1 MQIRNLLTA
10 ALLAIILL
18 LTLAGCSAA
27 RPTETSPATA
37 AQSSTDAPARTPAPV
52 VPQTATTP
60 PIDAIPTSA
69 PSQVAGLP
77 TQPLDATPKALEPVE
92 TPTLPASV
100 TPTPQEIT
108 EPDRSPRDVDHI
120 YFFSP
125 AASLSGASPQWTPP
139 VEQVME
145 EGWRL
150 SESSPVH
157 LAFRGRLAPDTARC
171 QWRGIARTLAQREE
185 AIRFFLDLDDDAPL
199 PSTTEVERLF
209 DEFIERVSPAKPET
223 TKANFRAITHGGLT
237 TEYLFLICYVDF
249 RVSEYLVGSG
259 PQTIQV
265 AYDQLADINSYGLY
279 RKAQA
284 AGEHGDEALISEA
297 EYNYWLR
304 LAVTN
309 SEAAMSEFML
319 GRESIVFLAPL
330 GSHAIAVEAWQAVA
344 QWDVQLVDGA
354 LQAVRYGAGD
364 HDAEYSQPLATL
376 KSRITT
382 AAATDQFAEKRIA
395 SAEGL
400 EAYYREIGAYD
411 DITPGDGIDNPFT
424 PAQPPPVPPCVTG
437 GAVADPG
444 AHRQQV
450 HDCQA
455 LLAAQEALGAAALN
469 WSPTH
474 PLPAWDGVTMDGPDG
489 SVVKLDLSGRGLAG
503 VIPPELGWLF
513 GLEELWLRNNRLTGA
528 IPPELGLLGGLQ
540 YLVLDGNR
548 LSGAVPAELGEL
560 EALEGLRL
568 SGNEL
573 SGCLP
578 SGLRAVADSDLAGMG
593 LRYCDRIPPPP
604 TGFRGA
610 PYFSGSVQLNWDAM
624 PGVDAYQVQRL
635 VEGGVGGWYRAGP
648 DLTGI
653 LFGNSYNF
661 GLGCGR
667 HYQYRVLSRGDGQTY
682 DAVWSAPSAAISVP
696 TNPCP

>member
-1 MQIRNLLTA
+1 MQIRNLFAA
-10 ALLAIILL
+10 ALLAALLL
-18 LTLAGCSAA
+18 LTLAGCNAA
-27 RPTETSPATA
+27 RPTPTPPATIPA
-37 AQSSTDAPARTPAPV
+37 SATETPGPTLASTPVAPKAVATVLPEATP
-52 VPQTATTP
+52 TA
-60 PIDAIPTSA
+60 DSW
-69 PSQVAGLP
+69 LP
-77 TQPLDATPKALEPVE
+77 TDLATRVAAALEPPE
-92 TPTLPASV
+92 TTEASALL
-100 TPTPQEIT
+100 
-108 EPDRSPRDVDHI
+108 DRSPRDIDHLN
-120 YFFSP
+120 FFS
-125 AASLSGASPQWTPP
+125 AVAGFAGAHQSWTPP

-157 LAFRGRLAPDTARC
+157 LAFRGRLVPDTARC
-171 QWRGIARTLAQREE
+171 HWRGIARTPEQREE
-185 AIRFFLDLDDDAPL
+185 GIRFWLDLGDDAPL
-199 PSTTEVERLF
+199 PSLAEIERLF

-223 TKANFRAITHGGLT
+223 TQANFQALIHGGLT
-237 TEYLFLICYVDF
+237 TEYLFLTCYVDF
-249 RVSEYLVGSG
+249 QVDEYLIGSG
-259 PQTIQV
+259 LKTVQV
-265 AYDQLADINSYGLY
+265 AYDQLSDINSYALY
-279 RKAQA
+279 RKAHA
-284 AGEHGDEALISEA
+284 AGEYGDEALMSGA
-297 EYNYWLR
+297 EYDVLMR
-304 LAVTN
+304 LAVVLGETAV
-309 SEAAMSEFML
+309 SRAMS
-319 GRESIVFLAPL
+319 GRDSIVFLAPL

-364 HDAEYSQPLATL
+364 HDAEYSQTLADL

-382 AAATDQFAEKRIA
+382 AAATDKFAGKRIA
-395 SAEGL
+395 STEGL

-411 DITPGDGIDNPFT
+411 DITPGDGLDNPFT

-444 AHRQQV
+444 ANRHQV

-455 LLAAQEALGAAALN
+455 LLAAQAALGGAALN
-469 WSPTH
+469 WSPAL
-474 PLPAWDGVTMDGPDG
+474 PLPIWDGVTMDGPDG

-503 VIPPELGWLF
+503 VLPPELGRLY
-513 GLEELWLRNNRLTGA
+513 GLEELWLRNNRLSGA
-528 IPPELGLLGGLQ
+528 IPPALGLLGGLQ

-548 LSGAVPAELGEL
+548 LSGAVPSELDEL

-568 SGNEL
+568 SGNRL

-578 SGLRAVADSDLAGMG
+578 AGLRAVADSDLAGMG

-604 TGFRGA
+604 TGFRGE
-610 PYFSGSVQLNWDAM
+610 PYFRGAVQLNWDAM

-661 GLGCGR
+661 GPGCGR

-682 DAVWSAPSAAISVP
+682 DAVWSAPSEAISVP